1 MNLENVKIFLKM
13 NGHKDGAN
21 DHSKRFYRLFFT
33 VESDLYPFYYDNCP
47 YGYGND
53 F

>member
-1 MNLENVKIFLKM
+1 MVTKTERMVTANVFIDF
-13 NGHKDGAN
+13 
-21 DHSKRFYRLFFT
+21 FFT